1 MRTIVTGRN
10 LDIPDDDR
18 DYVVRKMGRLERLLD
33 DRTDAS
39 VELSRAAHRAQDE
52 TAIVEVTLLV
62 DGRPVRAVARAA
74 THRAATDQVVDRL
87 GRQVVELK
95 ERRSRPGASVG
106 GRVGPAS
113 TAPGSADWPE
123 PRIVKVKRFAI
134 EPMFE
139 EDAVA
144 RMEELGHDFF
154 VFVNAESE
162 PDRGAV
168 PPTRRRLRAHQAYK
182 PGDRCSSRAAGRPT
196 TAARRTWVGR
206 PVRRRSATVD
216 AIGPRQVAAVEQAA
230 GAAASRWRSARR
242 MSRSRS
248 G

>member
-95 ERRSRPGASVG
+95 ERRSRPAERRSAAE
-106 GRVGPAS
+106 VGPVS
-113 TAPGSADWPE
+113 TAPGSADRPE

-162 PDRGAV
+162 RTAV
-168 PPTRRRLRAHQAYK
+168 LYRRRDGDYGLIEPTVGGRYSSGL
-182 PGDRCSSRAAGRPT
+182 PGASDDGSASALGSAGQSDAGR
-196 TAARRTWVGR
+196 RR
-206 PVRRRSATVD
+206 
-216 AIGPRQVAAVEQAA
+216 
-230 GAAASRWRSARR
+230 
-242 MSRSRS
+242 
-248 G
+248 

>member
-18 DYVVRKMGRLERLLD
+18 DYVVRKMGRLDRLLD

-62 DGRPVRAVARAA
+62 DGRPLRAVARAS
-74 THRAATDQVVDRL
+74 THRAAVDQVVDRL
-87 GRQVVELK
+87 ERQVVDLK
-95 ERRSRPGASVG
+95 ERRNRPAERRSAAD
-106 GRVGPAS
+106 VGPAGPATEGTEP
-113 TAPGSADWPE
+113 TAPSV
-123 PRIVKVKRFAI
+123 VKVKRFAI

-162 PDRGAV
+162 RTAV
-168 PPTRRRLRAHQAYK
+168 LYRRRDGDYGLIEPTVGGRYSSGL
-182 PGDRCSSRAAGRPT
+182 PGTADVGTTSASGSAGQS
-196 TAARRTWVGR
+196 ASG
-206 PVRRRSATVD
+206 RRR
-216 AIGPRQVAAVEQAA
+216 
-230 GAAASRWRSARR
+230 
-242 MSRSRS
+242 
-248 G
+248 

>member
-10 LDIPDDDR
+10 LDIADADR
-18 DYVVRKMGRLERLLD
+18 DYVLRKMGRLDRLLD

-62 DGRPVRAVARAA
+62 DGRPLRAVARAA

-87 GRQVVELK
+87 ERQVVDRK
-95 ERRSRPGASVG
+95 ERRSRPAERRSAAEVGTASLAAV
-106 GRVGPAS
+106 PAD
-113 TAPGSADWPE
+113 GE
-123 PRIVKVKRFAI
+123 PPSVVKVKRFAI

-162 PDRGAV
+162 RTAV
-168 PPTRRRLRAHQAYK
+168 LYRRRDGDYGLIEPTVGGRYSSGMPGASDDGRASAS
-182 PGDRCSSRAAGRPT
+182 GS
-196 TAARRTWVGR
+196 VGQSASG
-206 PVRRRSATVD
+206 RRR
-216 AIGPRQVAAVEQAA
+216 
-230 GAAASRWRSARR
+230 
-242 MSRSRS
+242 
-248 G
+248 